1 MNELIRIENGEVK
14 ADSRMI
20 SEHFGKEH
28 KNVMRDIQD
37 EIEKLVSGGLGDQLI
52 FEPIYYEDA
61 YGRKQPAYEMTEE
74 GLMQLAA
81 RYDAVARRKLIV
93 KIKEL
98 KSTQQRQPQSPM
110 EFIALMAQQALEQ
123 ERKLTEIKGTAQV
136 IKDAMVPIEDDWRAE
151 IKRMIN
157 RIALKLGGGQNEHQK
172 VRQESYELLEK
183 KAHANLEIR
192 VENLQ
197 NRLMRNGASKTAIR
211 NANKLDVIEH
221 DPKLKEIYTGIV
233 RQMVIKYC
241 EG

>member
-14 ADSRMI
+14 ADSRMVA
-20 SEHFGKEH
+20 EHFNKEH
-28 KNVMRDIQD
+28 AHVMRDIRD
-37 EIEKLVSGGLGDQLI
+37 EIEKLEQGGESGQSI
-52 FEPIYYEDA
+52 FGESSYINQQNREMPCYI
-61 YGRKQPAYEMTEE
+61 MTEE

-123 ERKLTEIKGTAQV
+123 ERKLTEIKGTVQV

-192 VENLQ
+192 MSCLKRKRTQ
-197 NRLMRNGASKTAIR
+197 TSKSGLRTF
-211 NANKLDVIEH
+211 KTD
-221 DPKLKEIYTGIV
+221 
-233 RQMVIKYC
+233 
-241 EG
+241 

>member
-14 ADSRMI
+14 ADSRMVA
-20 SEHFGKEH
+20 EHFGKRH
-28 KNVMRDIQD
+28 DAVMRDIRD
-37 EIEKLVSGGLGDQLI
+37 EQEKLPEEDRHI
-52 FEPIYYEDA
+52 FVEIYYEDA
-61 YGRKQPAYEMTEE
+61 YNRKQPAYEMTEE

-81 RYDAVARRKLIV
+81 RYDAVSRRKLIV

-98 KSTQQRQPQSPM
+98 KAQNQQKQPQSQA
-110 EFIALMAQQALEQ
+110 EFIFMMAQQALEQ
-123 ERKLTEIKGTAQV
+123 ERKLTEIQGTVQV
-136 IKDAMVPIEDDWRAE
+136 IKDAMVPIEDDWRLE

-157 RIALKLGGGQNEHQK
+157 RIALKLGGGQNEHLK
-172 VRQESYELLEK
+172 IRHESYETLEK

-211 NANKLDVIEH
+211 TANKLDVIEQ
-221 DPKLKEIYTGIV
+221 DPKLKEIYTGII

-241 EG
+241 EGV